1 MKISEILSILKMEL
15 ILGRTPIG
23 RPLTDYAVETIEAVL
38 SDEKNY
44 DSEAI
49 KCKNCC
55 IIISSLLVPEGCM
68 NCGSKDLI
76 TDIKESDIQ

>member
-1 MKISEILSILKMEL
+1 MEL

-44 DSEAI
+44 DSKAI
-49 KCKNCC
+49 QCQNCC
-55 IIISSLLVPEGCM
+55 IISSSLLVPEGCM
-68 NCGSKDLI
+68 NCGSKDLT